1 MSDMQEFLKALQK
14 DPSLVSRLKKRE
26 ELEDFKEKYNVERAT
41 PLKCPACASILQSPG
56 SLYIDKDDHTLFVCR
71 KCKLQ
76 YRLECLTLPNDDL
89 ISNLRLVIKGGE
101 EATLGWNKRIEK
113 EPENGS

>member
-1 MSDMQEFLKALQK
+1 MNEMQEFLKALQK
-14 DPSLVSRLKKRE
+14 DPGLTSKLKKRD
-26 ELEDFKEKYNVERAT
+26 ELGAFKEKYNVERAT

-56 SLYIDKDDHTLFVCR
+56 SLYIDKDSHTLFVCR

-89 ISNLRLVIKGGE
+89 ISNLRLVIKGDE
-101 EATLGWNKRIEK
+101 KATLEWYKKIEGGPDEK
-113 EPENGS
+113 L